1 LAEILFFEASF
12 NLMLI
17 TAVAA
22 PEPYNV
28 LEAPFKISIDST

>member
-1 LAEILFFEASF
+1 
-12 NLMLI
+12 MLI

-28 LEAPFKISIDST
+28 LEAPFKISTDST